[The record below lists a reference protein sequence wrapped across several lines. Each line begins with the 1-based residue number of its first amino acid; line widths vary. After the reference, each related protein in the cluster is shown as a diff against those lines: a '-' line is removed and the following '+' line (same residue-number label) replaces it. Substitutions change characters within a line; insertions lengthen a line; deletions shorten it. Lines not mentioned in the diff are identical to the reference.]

1 MRENRARG
9 IDRGNNNNNTCY
21 PADVLLRLRDAFNV
35 KFPHLRIVAAAPAQ
49 IHAELA
55 ARMRNQCVK
64 EDCWLSLFNKRE
76 KKKLQDSLFAP
87 YHPREWLQKPSAWL
101 SNFDINRVMR
111 QYEEAYPHFRF
122 IHSTSID
129 FDSKSTAHSFSSSSS
144 PSSSSSSSGS
154 SCVSNDMCQF
164 SLERY
169 IAQNVSQIAVVIN
182 TAKHTIAGEHWF
194 AIFIDIPERVLFY
207 FDSAPEKTAPKQVR
221 AFLKRVQ
228 KQGLAIRPIPVVFQ
242 LHDNLQNT
250 HQRGDNEC
258 GMYSLYFIVSMMTGA
273 NDFSRNMTMDE
284 KLQLFKHTRVDDAYV
299 AMYRKK
305 LFNPPL

>member
-64 EDCWLSLFNKRE
+64 EDCWLSLFSKDE
-76 KKKLQDSLFAP
+76 KKKMQESLFAP

-144 PSSSSSSSGS
+144 SSGS
-154 SCVSNDMCQF
+154 ASRSCVSNDMCQF
-164 SLERY
+164 SLQRY
-169 IAQNVSQIAVVIN
+169 IAQHVSQIAVVIN
-182 TAKHTIAGEHWF
+182 TAKHTRAGEHWF

-221 AFLKRVQ
+221 DFLKRVQ
-228 KQGLAIRPIPVVFQ
+228 KQGLAIRPTPVEFQ

-273 NDFSRNMTMDE
+273 NDFSRNMTMDQ